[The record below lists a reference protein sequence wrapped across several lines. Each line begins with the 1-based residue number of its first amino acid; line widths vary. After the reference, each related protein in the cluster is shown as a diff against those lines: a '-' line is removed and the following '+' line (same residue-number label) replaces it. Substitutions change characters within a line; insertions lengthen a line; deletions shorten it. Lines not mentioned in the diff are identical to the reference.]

1 MLGRKIVKSVRE
13 REKIQMNQ
21 VLVNLMTT
29 EEQSSAYPGTLR
41 GLKEGCFKGTKKM

>member
-1 MLGRKIVKSVRE
+1 MKSVRE

-29 EEQSSAYPGTLR
+29 EEQNSAYPGTLR
-41 GLKEGCFKGTKKM
+41 GLKEGSFQRDKEDVIRD